1 MQLLYGHSQ
10 FEKIPISEERQKA
23 YLESQIEDITEGIQ
37 KMKYDNGEK
46 YSIKQLE
53 QSKKQLQTKL
63 ENLNK
68 REKKDDVVTF
78 EELGVDKI
86 FVDEAHNFKNL
97 FLFTKM
103 RNVGGIVQT
112 EAQKSSDLFLKCRYL
127 DEITGGKGTVF
138 ATGTPVS
145 NSMAEL
151 YTMQRY
157 LQYDELAYHGLEHF
171 DNWASTFGET
181 VTAIELKPEGSGYKV
196 KTRFSKFHNLPE
208 LMSLFKEVADIQT
221 ADTLNLPT
229 PKYEKIN
236 IVVKPSD
243 IQKEMVIKLGERA
256 EEIRNGNIDASKD
269 NMLKITNEGRKL
281 ALDQRLINPLL
292 EDSENSKVNAC
303 VNNVFKIWEEGSP
316 KKLTQLI
323 FCDLSTPKDNNAYE
337 KEEFTDVYNDV
348 KKKLIAKGGRYRG

>member
-1 MQLLYGHSQ
+1 
-10 FEKIPISEERQKA
+10 
-23 YLESQIEDITEGIQ
+23 
-37 KMKYDNGEK
+37 
-46 YSIKQLE
+46 
-53 QSKKQLQTKL
+53 
-63 ENLNK
+63 
-68 REKKDDVVTF
+68 
-78 EELGVDKI
+78 
-86 FVDEAHNFKNL
+86 
-97 FLFTKM
+97 M
-103 RNVGGIVQT
+103 RNVGGIAQT

-157 LQYDELAYHGLEHF
+157 LQYDQLAYHGLEHF

-181 VTAIELKPEGSGYKV
+181 VTAIELKPEGSGYKA

-229 PKYEKIN
+229 PEYEKIN
-236 IVVKPSD
+236 VVVKPSK
-243 IQKEMVIKLGERA
+243 IQKDMVTKLGERA
-256 EEIRNGNIDASKD
+256 EEIRSGTIDASKD

-303 VNNVFKIWEEGSP
+303 VNNVFKIWEEGTP

-323 FCDLSTPKDNNAYE
+323 FCDLSTPKDNNAFE
-337 KEEFTDVYNDV
+337 KDEFTDVYNDV
-348 KKKLIAKGGRYRG
+348 KKKLIAKGIPKDEIVFIHEADTEAKKKELFSKVRNGDVRVLIGSTQKMGAGTNVRATRL